1 MVGCTNCNFVA
12 RSIFCVYIA
21 KIFMLMRG
29 DDAMGNKFVKLI
41 IISLD
46 GLETMS
52 SNLAGGPC

>member
-1 MVGCTNCNFVA
+1 
-12 RSIFCVYIA
+12 
-21 KIFMLMRG
+21 MLMRG
-29 DDAMGNKFVKLI
+29 DDAMENKFVKLI